1 MQKVNSFK
9 EIQNG
14 QIVLFFDTNSGK
26 IRGFDKILDIKPNG
40 DYEYKSQNQ
49 KIYNG
54 NLNKLMS
61 MYSAY
66 VVSDQFL
73 KYSDELFASSLL
85 NWDYGYVFT
94 DVLNKDNILA
104 KTVWSL
110 IVKKAKN
117 NIEFR
122 IKFMDLTEQ
131 YKIELQLMLF
141 QETENHISDLAKK
154 KINHELISL
163 IESSI

>member
-73 KYSDELFASSLL
+73 KYSDELHDSSLL
-85 NWDYGYVFT
+85 SWDYGYVFT
-94 DVLNKDNILA
+94 EVLNKENVLA
-104 KTVWSL
+104 KAVWSV
-110 IVKKAKN
+110 IAEKSKKDIK
-117 NIEFR
+117 FR
-122 IKFMDLTEQ
+122 IKFMDLTEK
-131 YKIELQLMLF
+131 YKFELHLLSL
-141 QETENHISDLAKK
+141 QETEQNISDLAKQ
-154 KINHELISL
+154 KINNELISL
-163 IESSI
+163 L